1 MPRQTRWARRF
12 RIRQHLKGSLWF
24 LPLLGALLGPLLA
37 FADLSVERMIDVPS
51 GWTYTAD
58 TASGILTAIVGAMVA
73 LLGFVVTIGVLV
85 VQTATGTL
93 SPRFMRIWYR
103 DRLQKVVLGTFA
115 GTLTF
120 SFALLRRIDEGN
132 VPNVGVTLA
141 GVMVTVSLVLLL
153 LYLDR
158 FTHRLRPVAVAALM
172 ARAGLRVAQAAPPTP
187 DAAAFPGPG
196 TRAPAALV
204 RAERSGVVQALHVRG
219 LVEEARRTDAL
230 LLAVRTPGDFV
241 AAGATVLEVHAPRPV
256 DARALAGM
264 VAIDDERTI
273 DQDPAFA
280 LRIIVDIAIRALSP
294 AVNDPTTAVQSI
306 DQIEVFLC
314 GVAQLGPNAD
324 VRAFADH
331 TGTPRLVVPARRL
344 EAYLDLGLTEVI
356 RYGAGAP
363 QVCRRLAALLDTLD
377 ADVDPR
383 ERAAVEAWRV
393 RLEDAVVAAFP
404 DHRDRDRAA
413 VADPQ
418 GIGRPHPAPL
428 TVPTPPP
435 TPAPVPAPA
444 PARERQAG

>member
-37 FADLSVERMIDVPS
+37 FGDLEVERSVRLP

-58 TASGILTAIVGAMVA
+58 TASGILTAIVAAMVA

-103 DRLQKVVLGTFA
+103 DRLQKIVLGTFA

-120 SFALLRRIDEGN
+120 SFALLRRVDEAN
-132 VPNVGVTLA
+132 VPNLGVTIA
-141 GVMVTVSLVLLL
+141 GLMVTVSLVLLL
-153 LYLDR
+153 FYLDR
-158 FTHRLRPVAVAALM
+158 FTHRLRPVAVAALV
-172 ARAGLRVAQAAPPTP
+172 ARAGLAVARAAPPAPVTTALP
-187 DAAAFPGPG
+187 QPGG
-196 TRAPAALV
+196 SAPAALV
-204 RAERSGVVQALHVRG
+204 RAECSGVVQALHVRG
-219 LVEEARRTDAL
+219 LVAAARRADAL
-230 LLAVRTPGDFV
+230 LFAVRTPGDFV
-241 AAGATVLEVHAPRPV
+241 PEGATVLEVHAARPV
-256 DARALAGM
+256 DAGDLAGM
-264 VAIDDERTI
+264 VAIDDERTL

-294 AVNDPTTAVQSI
+294 AVNDPTTAVQSN

-324 VRAFADH
+324 VRAFTDDA
-331 TGTPRLVVPARRL
+331 GTTRLVVPARRL
-344 EAYLDLGLTEVI
+344 ENYLDLGLAEVI

-363 QVCRRLAALLDTLD
+363 QVCRRLAALLDSLD
-377 ADVDPR
+377 AQVDPR
-383 ERAAVEAWRV
+383 ERPAVEAWRA
-393 RLEDAVVAAFP
+393 RLEDAVVAEFP

-413 VADPQ
+413 VADAQ
-418 GIGRPHPAPL
+418 GIGGPRPGPL
-428 TVPTPPP
+428 PGRQSGPPVPT
-435 TPAPVPAPA
+435 
-444 PARERQAG
+444 RERQPG